1 MAEDSL
7 ALESLLI
14 PGTYVQVRSEAL
26 LAGAAVSTGNIGVVG
41 TASATP
47 AETEIVSG
55 YDDALNA
62 FGMYDS
68 FDGGGGDLNLARA
81 LEVAYRNGAGVAYA
95 RGIAAGADQS
105 DFETAFDQLIK
116 DDVQILI
123 APELSTEDALD
134 VLKPVVLAAED
145 AGKDVIA
152 VVGSDAGD
160 VDGIKAHASAVG
172 DVHGRVIMV
181 APGIR
186 AFDAAAKD
194 DVQLP
199 GTYAAAAIAGLLST
213 LVPQASPTNKTLPGV
228 QKLTQRFTYG
238 EEKALVGNK
247 LPDNTAAAVLVLEER
262 GGVRVVRGVTADG
275 GAFSQ
280 ITTRRIV
287 DYAKAGMRSAGNPFI
302 GRLNN
307 ARVRKA
313 LNGAINGFLSA
324 MVADE
329 ALISYELSV
338 TASRQDEI
346 KGRAMVNTIL
356 RPAFSIDFIAVTLT
370 LE

>member
-14 PGTYVQVRSEAL
+14 PGTYVQVKSEAL
-26 LAGAAVSTGNIGVVG
+26 LAGAAVSTGNIGIVG

-47 AETEIVSG
+47 ADTEILSG
-55 YDDALNA
+55 YADTLNA
-62 FGMYDS
+62 FGMYDA
-68 FDGGGGDLNLARA
+68 FDGGGHLNLARA
-81 LEVAYRNGAGVAYA
+81 LELAYRNGAGVIYA
-95 RGIAAGADQS
+95 RGIAAGADETA
-105 DFETAFDQLIK
+105 FETAFDQLIK

-123 APELSTEDALD
+123 APELSTDDALD
-134 VLKPVVLAAED
+134 VLKPMVITAEE

-152 VVGSDAGD
+152 IIGSDAAT
-160 VDGIKAHASAVG
+160 VDGIRAHASAVG
-172 DVHGRVIMV
+172 DVHGRIIMA

-194 DVQLP
+194 DVDLP
-199 GTYAAAAIAGLLST
+199 GTYTAAALAGLLST
-213 LVPQASPTNKTLPGV
+213 LVPQSSPTNKTLAGV

-238 EEKALVGNK
+238 QEKALVGNQ
-247 LPDNTAAAVLVLEER
+247 LADHTAAGVLVLEER
-262 GGVRVVRGVTADG
+262 GGVRIVRGVTADG
-275 GAFSQ
+275 GAFTQ

-287 DYAKAGMRSAGNPFI
+287 DYAKAGIRAASNPFI

-307 ARVRKA
+307 TRVRKA

-346 KGRAMVNTIL
+346 KGRAIVNAIL
-356 RPAFSIDFIAVTLT
+356 RPAFSIDFVAVTLV